1 METLLGAPLVWLG
14 IFVVSFGIGFA
25 WRTIGD
31 HRKPTHEPTRRT
43 TADRHW
49 QDNADAAAV
58 MLQQEAAQNREH
70 AALIIS
76 LADAQRAKRGLR

>member
-31 HRKPTHEPTRRT
+31 RRKPTHEPTRT
-43 TADRHW
+43 TAGRQW

-58 MLQQEAAQNREH
+58 MLQQEAAQNREQ